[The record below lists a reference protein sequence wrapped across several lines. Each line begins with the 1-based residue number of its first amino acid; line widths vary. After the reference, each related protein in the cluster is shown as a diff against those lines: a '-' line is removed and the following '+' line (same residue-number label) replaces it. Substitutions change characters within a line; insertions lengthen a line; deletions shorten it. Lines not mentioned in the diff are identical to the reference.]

1 MKYITTKILLAMV
14 ITALVI
20 LNSGC
25 NGKFEESGSTTTMNT
40 NETYTVYPNDEL
52 IPARSS
58 EIRVIHNLST
68 DTKEVTLISGSA
80 TLLRGDY
87 TLNR

>member
-1 MKYITTKILLAMV
+1 ML
-14 ITALVI
+14 ITAFAI

-25 NGKFEESGSTTTMNT
+25 EGKFEESTTTTAMSV
-40 NETYTVYPNDEL
+40 NEIYTVYPGDEL
-52 IPARSS
+52 VPDGSS
-58 EIRVIHNLST
+58 EIRVIHTLSN